1 MNSSFRVPMKP
12 GGSGMPTY
20 QQQQQYPTPGVD
32 TSARLSDSA
41 AQVYEQV
48 GNQQAKG
55 LDKLGQG
62 IEQAS
67 KAAYDL
73 YSDYQTGKAREK
85 WNQYRAEEMTLQAK
99 LSGKIGNDAI
109 DPEKGVQASITA
121 WQQEARERLGKDLN
135 GMAKGMFD
143 NAIQQ
148 HSAKLTAWGMEKHQ
162 AEERTYLNQQDE
174 GSIALDSHA
183 MLTDPMNETT
193 ANNSITNIK
202 SRFKALRDRNGW
214 SPEYA
219 QAKMNGQME
228 QVFGKMVETQINS
241 ENITAAR
248 DLFNRYGA
256 FLGSN
261 RDTLAHKLDEKAQTV
276 HTEAIKSLVMSGDM
290 QGAQDYMNTVGIAPR
305 GIRNNN
311 PGNIVRT
318 SGAWEGEVAGQDA
331 KFKTFATP
339 EQGIAAVG
347 RNLLSYEGKGLNT
360 ISGIINRWAPPSE
373 NNTSEYVS
381 TVSKAMGVSPDA
393 KLNMK
398 DPAVLTS
405 LTRAIIKHENGQMP
419 YSDEQMQ
426 AGVDAALGKRKLST
440 AAGDMAKPAPA
451 ASEPGSGNLTPYS
464 QSVLLD
470 WIDKY
475 DKKRMDAQD
484 DAYGRTLAQNVMNGK
499 ADAEDVQARLR
510 EELSPARAEKVW
522 NGFQSEMTNAKEAR
536 DANAH
541 VEGLQSI
548 AKAKEMAKNPNLDFK
563 SVNAFLAD
571 VGEDNKGYARS
582 KKILQQALVQQNK
595 MSMPKE
601 VTDPSAKTAA
611 RAAINTGM
619 SYDSVEMQ
627 YGARLS
633 SSDLDDLQ
641 TFAGSKELQK
651 ANRKAT
657 AFFDEM
663 VMQSGLNIHGENAN
677 QEDKL
682 YYAQKKAEFEDMVA
696 NNEFKSRDDQKA
708 WIYTAFAKRTKPG
721 MIWDSHY
728 TPREA
733 QGKTGAY
740 VPVPDFERSEIKRAM
755 ENANPP
761 IPATEENIQAAYNH
775 RLNTRG
781 Y

>member
-1 MNSSFRVPMKP
+1 MAIRIPKYEPRQTAIRVGNVDPGFVQPLVNHVGQDAASSTMQSLLDSGKQLGDVAIKQYVSSETARVSEALQDYRSQLSTEKARYTKENQGQNALDAGQHFDSFAHQTASSFAEKFDGKFRDMFTHHAGAYAVNFMDE
-12 GGSGMPTY
+12 GQTY
-20 QQQQQYPTPGVD
+20 
-32 TSARLSDSA
+32 A
-41 AQVYEQV
+41 AQQEKLWKKTTWEGDLAQTLNEVAANPDKVDFARDAVRNLKKTYMGLFPGMDYRGVEAEL
-48 GNQQAKG
+48 NQKFAGTIIDAHLAKDQFG
-55 LDKLGQG
+55 
-62 IEQAS
+62 A
-67 KAAYDL
+67 
-73 YSDYQTGKAREK
+73 ARETL
-85 WNQYRAEEMTLQAK
+85 NQYRDM
-99 LSGKIGNDAI
+99 
-109 DPEKGVQASITA
+109 
-121 WQQEARERLGKDLN
+121 
-135 GMAKGMFD
+135 
-143 NAIQQ
+143 
-148 HSAKLTAWGMEKHQ
+148 
-162 AEERTYLNQQDE
+162 
-174 GSIALDSHA
+174 
-183 MLTDPMNETT
+183 
-193 ANNSITNIK
+193 
-202 SRFKALRDRNGW
+202 
-214 SPEYA
+214 
-219 QAKMNGQME
+219 
-228 QVFGKMVETQINS
+228 
-241 ENITAAR
+241 
-248 DLFNRYGA
+248 
-256 FLGSN
+256 LGSDGSKYEMKIN
-261 RDTLAHKLDEKAQTV
+261 TKGREFDDRAQQTHMETV
-276 HTEAIKSLVMSGDM
+276 KGLVMSGDM

-393 KLNMK
+393 KLDMK

-475 DKKRMDAQD
+475 DKKRMDAHD

-499 ADAEDVQARLR
+499 ADAEDVQTRLR

-611 RAAINTGM
+611 RAAINNGM

-627 YGARLS
+627 YGARLG

-663 VMQSGLNIHGENAN
+663 VMQSGLNVHGDNAN
-677 QEDKL
+677 QDDKL
-682 YYAQKKAEFEDMVA
+682 YLSQKKAEFEDMVA

-708 WIYTAFAKRTKPG
+708 WIYNALAKRTKPG

-733 QGKTGAY
+733 QGKTGLIL
-740 VPVPDFERSEIKRAM
+740 PVPDYLREGIKRSLAK
-755 ENANPP
+755 ENTQP
-761 IPATEENIQAAYNH
+761 TEENIQAMYQ
-775 RLNTRG
+775 RILETRG
-781 Y
+781 F

>member
-1 MNSSFRVPMKP
+1 MAIRLPRYEPHKLATRVGNVDPGFVQPLVNRVGQDATSSTMQSLLDSGKQLGEVAIKEYVSSETARVSEALQDYRSQLSTEKARYTKENQGQNALDAGQHFDSFAHQTASSLADKFDGKFRDMFTHHAGAYAVNFMDE
-12 GGSGMPTY
+12 GQTY
-20 QQQQQYPTPGVD
+20 
-32 TSARLSDSA
+32 A
-41 AQVYEQV
+41 AQQEKLWKKTTWDGDLAQTLNEVAANPDKVDFARDAVRNLKSTYMGLFPGMDYRGVEAELNQKFAGTIIDSHLAKEQF
-48 GNQQAKG
+48 GA
-55 LDKLGQG
+55 
-62 IEQAS
+62 
-67 KAAYDL
+67 
-73 YSDYQTGKAREK
+73 AREAL
-85 WNQYRAEEMTLQAK
+85 NQYRDMLGPVGSKYEL
-99 LSGKIGNDAI
+99 KINT
-109 DPEKGVQASITA
+109 KGREFDDRA
-121 WQQEARERLGKDLN
+121 QQT
-135 GMAKGMFD
+135 
-143 NAIQQ
+143 
-148 HSAKLTAWGMEKHQ
+148 H
-162 AEERTYLNQQDE
+162 
-174 GSIALDSHA
+174 
-183 MLTDPMNETT
+183 
-193 ANNSITNIK
+193 
-202 SRFKALRDRNGW
+202 
-214 SPEYA
+214 
-219 QAKMNGQME
+219 
-228 QVFGKMVETQINS
+228 VETVK
-241 ENITAAR
+241 
-248 DLFNRYGA
+248 G
-256 FLGSN
+256 
-261 RDTLAHKLDEKAQTV
+261 LA
-276 HTEAIKSLVMSGDM
+276 MSGDM

-318 SGAWEGEVAGQDA
+318 SGAWEGEVAGQDV

-347 RNLLSYEGKGLNT
+347 RNLLSYYEGKGLNT

-381 TVSKAMGVSPDA
+381 TVSKALGVSPDA
-393 KLNMK
+393 KLDMK

-405 LTRAIIKHENGQMP
+405 LTRTIIKHENGKMP

-475 DKKRMDAQD
+475 DKKRMDAHD

-563 SVNAFLAD
+563 SVNTFLAD

-582 KKILQQALVQQNK
+582 KKILQQALVQQKK

-611 RAAINTGM
+611 RAAINNGM

-663 VMQSGLNIHGENAN
+663 VLQSGLNVHGENAN
-677 QEDKL
+677 QDDKL
-682 YYAQKKAEFEDMVA
+682 YLSQKKAEFEDMVA

-708 WIYTAFAKRTKPG
+708 WIYTVFAKRTKPG

-733 QGKTGAY
+733 QGKTGLIL
-740 VPVPDFERSEIKRAM
+740 PVPDYERASITRVLAAKGY
-755 ENANPP
+755 P
-761 IPATEENIQAAYNH
+761 ITEDTIQAMY
-775 RLNTRG
+775 TEKQKQRG
-781 Y
+781 Q

>member
-1 MNSSFRVPMKP
+1 MAIRIPKYESRNLTTRVGNIDPGFVQPLIRSAGQDAASSTMQSLLDSGKQLGDVAIKDYVSSETARVSEALQDYRSQLSTEKARYTKENQGQNALGAGQHFDSFAHQTASSLADKFDGKFRDMFTQHAGAYAVNFMDE
-12 GGSGMPTY
+12 GQAY
-20 QQQQQYPTPGVD
+20 
-32 TSARLSDSA
+32 A
-41 AQVYEQV
+41 AQQEKLWKKTTWDGDLAQTLNEVAANPEKVDFARDAVRNLKKTYMGLFPGMDYRGVEAELNQKFAGTIIDSHLAKEQF
-48 GNQQAKG
+48 GA
-55 LDKLGQG
+55 
-62 IEQAS
+62 
-67 KAAYDL
+67 
-73 YSDYQTGKAREK
+73 AREAL
-85 WNQYRAEEMTLQAK
+85 NQYRDM
-99 LSGKIGNDAI
+99 
-109 DPEKGVQASITA
+109 
-121 WQQEARERLGKDLN
+121 LGP
-135 GMAKGMFD
+135 
-143 NAIQQ
+143 
-148 HSAKLTAWGMEKHQ
+148 
-162 AEERTYLNQQDE
+162 E
-174 GSIALDSHA
+174 GSKYELKINTKGREFDDRAQQTH
-183 MLTDPMNETT
+183 METV
-193 ANNSITNIK
+193 K
-202 SRFKALRDRNGW
+202 G
-214 SPEYA
+214 
-219 QAKMNGQME
+219 
-228 QVFGKMVETQINS
+228 
-241 ENITAAR
+241 
-248 DLFNRYGA
+248 
-256 FLGSN
+256 
-261 RDTLAHKLDEKAQTV
+261 
-276 HTEAIKSLVMSGDM
+276 LVMSGDM

-381 TVSKAMGVSPDA
+381 TVSKALGVSPDA
-393 KLNMK
+393 KLDMK

-475 DKKRMDAQD
+475 DKKRLDAHD
-484 DAYGRTLAQNVMNGK
+484 DAYGRTLAQNVMNGN

-548 AKAKEMAKNPNLDFK
+548 AKAKEMAKNPDLDFK
-563 SVNAFLAD
+563 SVNTFLAD

-582 KKILQQALVQQNK
+582 KKILQQALVQQKK

-611 RAAINTGM
+611 RAAINNGM

-633 SSDLDDLQ
+633 NSDLDDLQ

-663 VMQSGLNIHGENAN
+663 VLQSGLNVHGENAN

-682 YYAQKKAEFEDMVA
+682 YLSQKKAEFEDMVA

-708 WIYTAFAKRTKPG
+708 WIYTALAKRTKPG

>member
-1 MNSSFRVPMKP
+1 MAIRIPKYESRNLATRVGNVDPGFVQPLVNRVGQDANSSTMQSLLDSGKQLGEVAIKEYVSSETARVSEALQDYRSQLSTEKARYTKENQGQNALDAGQHFDSFAHQAASTLAGKFDGKFRDMFTQHAGAYAVNFMDE
-12 GGSGMPTY
+12 GQTY
-20 QQQQQYPTPGVD
+20 
-32 TSARLSDSA
+32 A
-41 AQVYEQV
+41 AQQEKLWKKTTWEGDLAQTLNEVAANPDKVDYARDAFRNLKSTYMGLFPGMDYRGVEAEL
-48 GNQQAKG
+48 NQKFAGAIIDSHIAKDQFG
-55 LDKLGQG
+55 
-62 IEQAS
+62 A
-67 KAAYDL
+67 
-73 YSDYQTGKAREK
+73 AREVL
-85 WNQYRAEEMTLQAK
+85 NQYRDM
-99 LSGKIGNDAI
+99 
-109 DPEKGVQASITA
+109 
-121 WQQEARERLGKDLN
+121 
-135 GMAKGMFD
+135 
-143 NAIQQ
+143 
-148 HSAKLTAWGMEKHQ
+148 
-162 AEERTYLNQQDE
+162 
-174 GSIALDSHA
+174 
-183 MLTDPMNETT
+183 
-193 ANNSITNIK
+193 
-202 SRFKALRDRNGW
+202 
-214 SPEYA
+214 
-219 QAKMNGQME
+219 
-228 QVFGKMVETQINS
+228 
-241 ENITAAR
+241 
-248 DLFNRYGA
+248 
-256 FLGSN
+256 LGSDGSKYEMKIN
-261 RDTLAHKLDEKAQTV
+261 TKGREFDDRAQQTHMETV
-276 HTEAIKSLVMSGDM
+276 KGLVMSGDM

-331 KFKTFATP
+331 KFKSFATP

-393 KLNMK
+393 KLDMK

-475 DKKRMDAQD
+475 DKKRMDAHD

-499 ADAEDVQARLR
+499 ADAEDVQTRLR

-595 MSMPKE
+595 MNMPKE

-611 RAAINTGM
+611 RAAINNGM

-663 VMQSGLNIHGENAN
+663 VMQSGLNVHGDNAN
-677 QEDKL
+677 QDDKL
-682 YYAQKKAEFEDMVA
+682 YLSQKKAEFEEMVA

-740 VPVPDFERSEIKRAM
+740 VPVPDYLRESIKRALAK
-755 ENANPP
+755 ENTQP
-761 IPATEENIQAAYNH
+761 TEENIQAMYQ
-775 RLNTRG
+775 RGLETRG
-781 Y
+781 F